1 MINIVYYI
9 HEDDRVIEESIN
21 FLSFQTINNSDYQKN
36 YTILKNEKFKN
47 SIKYINLKNID
58 VINKNIKE
66 LIEKEKNCLPMVTI
80 NDNLFCK
87 KRILTIKELS
97 KLLDIGFNI
106 QEQEDF

>member
-1 MINIVYYI
+1 
-9 HEDDRVIEESIN
+9 
-21 FLSFQTINNSDYQKN
+21 
-36 YTILKNEKFKN
+36 
-47 SIKYINLKNID
+47 
-58 VINKNIKE
+58 
-66 LIEKEKNCLPMVTI
+66 MVTI